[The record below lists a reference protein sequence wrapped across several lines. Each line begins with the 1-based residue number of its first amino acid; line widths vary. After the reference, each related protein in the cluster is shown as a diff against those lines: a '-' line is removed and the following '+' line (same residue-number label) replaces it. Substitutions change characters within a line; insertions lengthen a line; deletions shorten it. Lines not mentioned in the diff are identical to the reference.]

1 MIILLSP
8 AKTLDYKTKSPL
20 NEDSL
25 PIFHKQAE
33 IIASEMK
40 KFSAKQISELMEVS
54 MDLAQLNFER
64 FQNWNKDKTITPLKQ
79 AIYAYKGDVYLGLNA
94 YLWEKDKI
102 DFAQQNLRILSGLY
116 GYLKPLDL
124 IKPYR
129 LEMGTKVKIKTQP
142 DLYHFWRNRITKA
155 VIEEINLNESNL
167 VINLASMEYSSVLD
181 YKKMNSKVI
190 SPQFLD
196 FKNGSFKMIS
206 FFAKK
211 ARGMMASY
219 LCEYKITNAED
230 IIGFN
235 QDGYIYNPQLSL
247 EDKPVFTRTQ

>member
-8 AKTLDYKTKSPL
+8 AKTLDYKTKPPV
-20 NEDSL
+20 NESSL
-25 PIFHKQAE
+25 PVFQKQAE
-33 IIASEMK
+33 SIASEMRK
-40 KFSAKQISELMEVS
+40 YSAKQISELMEIS

-64 FQNWNKDKTITPLKQ
+64 YQNWNKDETLAPLKQ

-94 YLWEKDKI
+94 YKWEKDKI

-142 DLYHFWRNRITKA
+142 DLYHFWKNRITKA
-155 VIEEINLNESNL
+155 VIEDSDNLNSNYI
-167 VINLASMEYSSVLD
+167 INLASAEYSSVID
-181 YKKMNSKVI
+181 YKKLNLKVI

-196 FKNGSFKMIS
+196 FKNGKYKMIS

-219 LCEYKITNAED
+219 LCGNKITNAED
-230 IIGFN
+230 IIGFS

-247 EDKPVFTRTQ
+247 EDKPVFTRS

>member
-8 AKTLDYKTKSPL
+8 AKTLDYKTKPSV
-20 NEDSL
+20 NESSL
-25 PIFHKQAE
+25 PVFQKQAE
-33 IIASEMK
+33 SIASEMRK
-40 KFSAKQISELMEVS
+40 YSAKQISELMEIS

-64 FQNWNKDKTITPLKQ
+64 YQNWNKDETLAPLKQ

-94 YLWEKDKI
+94 YKWEKDKI

-142 DLYHFWRNRITKA
+142 DLYHFWKNRITKA
-155 VIEEINLNESNL
+155 VIEDSDNLNSNYI
-167 VINLASMEYSSVLD
+167 INLASVEYSSVVD
-181 YKKMNSKVI
+181 FKKLKLKVI

-196 FKNGSFKMIS
+196 SKNGTYKMIS

-219 LCEYKITNAED
+219 LCGNKITNAED
-230 IIGFN
+230 IIGFR
-235 QDGYIYNPQLSL
+235 QDGYMYNPQLSL
-247 EDKPVFTRTQ
+247 EDKPVFTRS

>member
-8 AKTLDYKTKSPL
+8 AKTLDYKTKPSV
-20 NEDSL
+20 NESSL
-25 PIFHKQAE
+25 PVFQKQAE
-33 IIASEMK
+33 SIASEMRK
-40 KFSAKQISELMEVS
+40 YSAKQISELMEIS

-64 FQNWNKDKTITPLKQ
+64 YQNWNKDETLTPLKQ

-94 YLWEKDKI
+94 YKWEKDKI

-142 DLYHFWRNRITKA
+142 DLYHFWKNRITKA
-155 VIEEINLNESNL
+155 VIEDSDNLNSNYI
-167 VINLASMEYSSVLD
+167 INLASVEYSSVID
-181 YKKMNSKVI
+181 FKKLKLKVI

-196 FKNGSFKMIS
+196 SKNGTYKMIS

-219 LCEYKITNAED
+219 LCENKITNAED
-230 IIGFN
+230 IIGFR
-235 QDGYIYNPQLSL
+235 QDGYMYNPQLSL
-247 EDKPVFTRTQ
+247 EDKPVFTRS

>member
-8 AKTLDYKTKSPL
+8 AKTLDYKTKPSVY
-20 NEDSL
+20 ESSL
-25 PIFHKQAE
+25 PIFQKQAE
-33 IIASEMK
+33 SIASEMRK
-40 KFSAKQISELMEVS
+40 YSAKQISELMEIS

-64 FQNWNKDKTITPLKQ
+64 YQNWNKDETMTPLKQ

-94 YLWEKDKI
+94 YKWENDKI

-155 VIEEINLNESNL
+155 VIVDSDNLNSNYI
-167 VINLASMEYSSVLD
+167 INLASAEYSSVID
-181 YKKMNSKVI
+181 YKKLNLKVI

-196 FKNGSFKMIS
+196 FKNGTYKMIS

-219 LCEYKITNAED
+219 LCGNKITNAED
-230 IIGFN
+230 IIGFS
-235 QDGYIYNPQLSL
+235 QDGYMYNPQLSL
-247 EDKPVFTRTQ
+247 EDKPVFTR

>member
-8 AKTLDYKTKSPL
+8 AKTLDYKTKPSV
-20 NEDSL
+20 NESSL
-25 PIFHKQAE
+25 PIFQKQAE
-33 IIASEMK
+33 SIASEMK
-40 KFSAKQISELMEVS
+40 KYSAKQISELMEIS

-64 FQNWNKDKTITPLKQ
+64 YQNWNKDETLTPLKQ

-94 YLWEKDKI
+94 YNWEKDKI

-129 LEMGTKVKIKTQP
+129 LEMGAKVKIKTQP

-155 VIEEINLNESNL
+155 VIEDSENTNSKL
-167 VINLASMEYSSVLD
+167 VINLASMEYSSVID
-181 YKKMNSKVI
+181 FKKLKLKVV

-196 FKNGSFKMIS
+196 SKNGTYKMIS

-219 LCEYKITNAED
+219 ICENKITNAED

-235 QDGYIYNPQLSL
+235 QDGYMFNPQLSL
-247 EDKPVFTRTQ
+247 DDKPVFTRS

>member
-8 AKTLDYKTKSPL
+8 AKTLDYKTKPSV
-20 NEDSL
+20 NESSL
-25 PIFHKQAE
+25 PVFQKQAKS
-33 IIASEMK
+33 IASEMK
-40 KFSAKQISELMEVS
+40 KHSAKQISELMEIS

-64 FQNWNKDKTITPLKQ
+64 YQNWNKDETLAPLKQ

-94 YLWEKDKI
+94 YKWEKDKI

-142 DLYHFWRNRITKA
+142 DLYHFWKNRITKA
-155 VIEEINLNESNL
+155 VIEDSDNLNSNYI
-167 VINLASMEYSSVLD
+167 INLASVEYSSVID
-181 YKKMNSKVI
+181 FKKLKLKVI

-196 FKNGSFKMIS
+196 SKNGTYKMIS

-219 LCEYKITNAED
+219 LCGNKITNAED
-230 IIGFN
+230 IIGFS
-235 QDGYIYNPQLSL
+235 QDGYMYNPQLSL
-247 EDKPVFTRTQ
+247 EDKPVFTRS